1 MLSQAAASFV
11 YRFLEGQP
19 INKDFIRLVFNLSG
33 DLHPDSSNLLLSILS
48 IFEEVAFRGI
58 VLTVFL
64 SKGSDRESII
74 YSSVGFGLMH
84 LLNLIMGHD
93 LVWVMGQVVWAFII
107 GLFYGYVLVRTP
119 SLLPSMIVHYLSNL
133 FIGSLTGHMQSITS
147 IEIQTLYGIIFS
159 FGVIPVTLMI
169 L

>member
-1 MLSQAAASFV
+1 
-11 YRFLEGQP
+11 
-19 INKDFIRLVFNLSG
+19 
-33 DLHPDSSNLLLSILS
+33 
-48 IFEEVAFRGI
+48 
-58 VLTVFL
+58 
-64 SKGSDRESII
+64 
-74 YSSVGFGLMH
+74 MH

-93 LVWVMGQVVWAFII
+93 LVRVMGQVVWAFII